1 VPPGRPRS
9 LPIKRVMIFSLV
21 GFFIFDLAE
30 AAPWVL
36 MMNGIGDSLTMTAG
50 GALVMNALLESPDQS
65 PEEEYSSAMT
75 LCNRARW
82 MEHKAEQMFQMAN
95 SLDKDAKQLSNRT
108 KDLVSNIDAT
118 TAHLQKQINVWQRMF
133 KPQLILSV
141 FGTVGIVVI
150 FVLYAM
156 AKGKGIRRSLGDIRS
171 LEGRAEAQAA
181 PAPAPVA
188 SPPS

>member
-1 VPPGRPRS
+1 
-9 LPIKRVMIFSLV
+9 MIFSMV
-21 GFFIFDLAE
+21 GFFIFDLAN

-36 MMNGIGDSLTMTAG
+36 VMNGIGDSMAMTAG
-50 GALVMNALLESPDQS
+50 GALVMNALQESPDQS

-95 SLDKDAKQLSNRT
+95 TLTKDAQQLSNRT
-108 KDLVSNIDAT
+108 KDLVSNIDST
-118 TAHLQKQINVWQRMF
+118 TDHMQKQINVWQRMF

-156 AKGKGIRRSLGDIRS
+156 AKGKAIRRSLGDLRS

-181 PAPAPVA
+181 AA
-188 SPPS
+188 PPSDASLPS